1 MQTQP
6 HPQKRLLRRPQVEE
20 RTGLKRSSIYARM
33 AKGTFPK
40 PVSLGRAVAWV
51 EAEIDSWIEERIQAR
66 HA

>member
-1 MQTQP
+1 MQTQ
-6 HPQKRLLRRPQVEE
+6 HQKKVLLRRPQVEE

-40 PVSLGRAVAWV
+40 SVSLGRAVAWV
-51 EAEIDSWIEERIQAR
+51 EAEIEAWIDERIQAR